1 VIKYIFIL
9 MIGIWMVV
17 FSFGMR
23 FAYGEEELVEKG
35 KQLYTQKKCGLCH
48 TVDGSG
54 GKKGGDLSDEGSK
67 RDAEW
72 LTKYIRDPK
81 SPTMPEAK
89 MRPVKGTD
97 EELKALAA
105 YMMSLKKAK

>member
-1 VIKYIFIL
+1 MIKYIFIL

-35 KQLYTQKKCGLCH
+35 KQFYTEKKCGLCH

-54 GKKGGDLSDEGSK
+54 GKKGGDLSDVGSK

-72 LTKYIRDPK
+72 LTKYMRDPK
-81 SPTMPEAK
+81 SIIPEAK
-89 MRPVKGTD
+89 MPAFRGTD
-97 EELKALAA
+97 EELNALVA
-105 YMMSLKKAK
+105 YLMSLKKAK

>member
-1 VIKYIFIL
+1 MIQYIFIL

-17 FSFGMR
+17 FSFGTR
-23 FAYGEEELVEKG
+23 FANGEEELVEKG

-54 GKKGGDLSDEGSK
+54 GKKGGDLSDVGSK

-72 LTKYIRDPK
+72 LTKYMRDPK
-81 SPTMPEAK
+81 SVIPEAK
-89 MRPVKGTD
+89 MPAFRGTD
-97 EELKALAA
+97 EELNALVA
-105 YMMSLKKAK
+105 YLMSLKKAK

>member
-1 VIKYIFIL
+1 MIKYIFIL

-17 FSFGMR
+17 FSFAMS
-23 FAYGEEELVEKG
+23 FAYGEEELCGKG
-35 KQLYTQKKCGLCH
+35 KEIFTQKKCSMCH
-48 TVDGSG
+48 KIEGVG
-54 GKKGGDLSDEGSK
+54 GKIGPDLSDEGDKGRSE
-67 RDAEW
+67 EW
-72 LTKYIRDPK
+72 LIKYFKDPK
-81 SPTMPEAK
+81 SSMPEAK

>member
-17 FSFGMR
+17 FSFAMS
-23 FAYGEEELVEKG
+23 FAYGEEELCGKG
-35 KQLYTQKKCGLCH
+35 KEIFTQKKCSMCH
-48 TVDGSG
+48 KIEGVG
-54 GKKGGDLSDEGSK
+54 GKIGPDLSDEGDKGRSE
-67 RDAEW
+67 EW
-72 LTKYIRDPK
+72 LIKYFKDPK
-81 SPTMPEAK
+81 STMPEAK

>member
-1 VIKYIFIL
+1 MIKYIFIL

-17 FSFGMR
+17 FSFAMS
-23 FAYGEEELVEKG
+23 FAYGEEELCGKG
-35 KQLYTQKKCGLCH
+35 KEIFTQKKCSMCH
-48 TVDGSG
+48 KIEGVG
-54 GKKGGDLSDEGSK
+54 GKIGPDLSDEGDKGRSE
-67 RDAEW
+67 EW
-72 LTKYIRDPK
+72 LIKYFKDPK
-81 SPTMPEAK
+81 STMPEAK